1 VEFRGEQMALQS
13 KKLATKCKTK
23 LKMWH
28 AHTKINRNCG
38 YKNYFQ
44 GELNPKSKWTLPIA
58 TKDGLVETLLLV
70 NTYQKKENA
79 YIVITNKE
87 MNGKFIQHIT
97 IQQENHKKDN
107 M

>member
-1 VEFRGEQMALQS
+1 MWNLRGEQMALQS

-28 AHTKINRNCG
+28 AHTKINCG

-58 TKDGLVETLLLV
+58 TKDGLAKT
-70 NTYQKKENA
+70 
-79 YIVITNKE
+79 
-87 MNGKFIQHIT
+87 
-97 IQQENHKKDN
+97 
-107 M
+107 